1 MKIQID
7 DVVAEMGLDSD
18 HIVQRKAFLEFTE
31 EDVHLLR
38 RVHALLNESKYSFAD
53 EFYEHLL
60 KFPELH
66 PFLSDAEGLAR
77 LKKAQTTYFASM
89 TAGEY
94 GDDYVRNR
102 LRVGVVHQKVGLD
115 TQWYVGA
122 YRKYLSQLM
131 PILWRVLGKKPEF
144 FLTVYDALLKVVCFD
159 MGLAFDT
166 YANADRQSIIQHQKY
181 TEHIFRSMPSGLIVV
196 DSDLRIYSVNP
207 AMRKMLGLDD
217 QAIVE
222 GSPLYSLL
230 NLPTLLASARDVLAT
245 GVEQTNINLSDYDR
259 NAFDSHWQCS
269 LVRTELEGE
278 FFLLMSCLDVTSLLQ
293 TETDLKESEERY
305 RLSFCHAAV
314 GMAHLSSDG
323 HLLRVNVKLLQVL
336 GYSEEELLRMTLKD
350 ITHPDDVAADLDLQ
364 RRVLSGEIKDYAR
377 EKRYIHKDGHYIW
390 VNVTIS
396 SMFSG
401 RGNFR
406 FIAMVEDISKRK
418 TVEKEMRHLA
428 SHDALTDLP
437 NRILLQDRL
446 AQAIIHAQR
455 ARKYVAVLFVDLD
468 RFKNINDSLG
478 HDVGDQVIREAA
490 SRLSTALRTGDT
502 VARHGGD
509 EFVIVLSEITRQSD
523 VLNVV
528 HKIIAAIS
536 VPMILQGH
544 ELFLSSSIGISMY
557 PRDGRNS
564 VTLMKNADTAMY
576 QAKKSGSGGYKFYVD
591 EMNKRTL
598 DLLKME
604 GALRHALERE
614 EFRLYYQPQVDIDS
628 GRIIGFEAL
637 LRWQPPDKPLVS
649 PSEFIPIAEETG
661 LIVSIG
667 EWVLETACRQTKIWA
682 DEGLGNNLRMSVNL
696 SARQFRQHNLV
707 EVIRQILHKTQCN
720 PRHLE
725 LEITES
731 VVMDKP
737 EMAADILRQ
746 LSAMGLRLAIDDF
759 GTGYS
764 SLAYLKRF
772 PIHTLKIDRSFIGD
786 ITVDN
791 DDAEIVK
798 AVIALAHAMNRQ
810 IVAEGVETDGQL
822 AFLRQYGCDQ
832 AQGYY
837 FGRPLYIDTA
847 TELLYQQKINERA
860 AALNM

>member
-1 MKIQID
+1 MENVID
-7 DVVAEMGLDSD
+7 DVVTELGLDSE
-18 HIVQRKAFLEFTE
+18 HIAQRKAFLEFSE

-60 KFPELH
+60 KFPDLH
-66 PFLSDAEGLAR
+66 PFLSDAESLAR
-77 LKKAQTTYFASM
+77 LKKAQATYFASM

-94 GDDYVRNR
+94 DDAYVRNR

-115 TQWYVGA
+115 TQWYIGA

-131 PILWRVLGKKPEF
+131 PILWRILGKKPEF
-144 FLTVYDALLKVVCFD
+144 FLSVYDALLKIVCLD
-159 MGLAFDT
+159 MGLAVDT
-166 YANADRQSIIQHQKY
+166 YANADRQSIIDHQKF
-181 TEHIFRSMPSGLIVV
+181 TDHIFRSMPSGLIVV
-196 DSDLRIYSVNP
+196 DSSLRIYSVNP
-207 AMRKMLGLDD
+207 AMRKMLGIDVHTV
-217 QAIVE
+217 VE
-222 GSPLYSLL
+222 GLPLQEIMDVPSLF
-230 NLPTLLASARDVLAT
+230 AVAREVLAT
-245 GVEQTNINLSDYDR
+245 GIEQPNIDLGDCDNEYKDR
-259 NAFDSHWQCS
+259 HWQFGVTRS
-269 LVRTELEGE
+269 ELEGE
-278 FFLLMSCLDVTSLLQ
+278 HFLLMSCLDVSSLLQ
-293 TETDLKESEERY
+293 TDTELKESEERY

-314 GMAHLSSDG
+314 GMAHLAADG
-323 HLLRVNVKLLQVL
+323 QLLCVNHKLQQVL
-336 GYSEEELLRMTLKD
+336 GYSEAELLHMRLRD
-350 ITHPDDVAADLDLQ
+350 ITHPDDIETDQALQ
-364 RRVLSGEIKDYAR
+364 RRLVSGEIKDYAR
-377 EKRYIHKDGHYIW
+377 EKRYVHKDGHYLW

-396 SMFSG
+396 SMYNG
-401 RGNFR
+401 RGNFH

-418 TVEKEMRHLA
+418 AVEKEMRHLA

-437 NRILLQDRL
+437 NRSLLQDRL

-455 ARKYVAVLFVDLD
+455 ARQFVAVLFVDLD

-490 SRLSTALRTGDT
+490 WRLSLALRAGDT

-509 EFVIVLSEITRQSD
+509 EFVVVLSEITRQSD
-523 VLNVV
+523 VLTVV
-528 HKIIAAIS
+528 QKIIDAIS
-536 VPMILQGH
+536 APMMLQGH

-576 QAKKSGSGGYKFYVD
+576 QAKKAGAGGYKFYLD

-598 DLLKME
+598 DNLKME
-604 GALRHALERE
+604 GALRHALERD
-614 EFRLYYQPQVDIDS
+614 EFRLSYQPQVDIDT
-628 GRIIGFEAL
+628 GRILGFEAL
-637 LRWQPPDKPLVS
+637 LRWQPPDKPMIM
-649 PSEFIPIAEETG
+649 PGDFIPIAEETG
-661 LIVSIG
+661 LIVPIG
-667 EWVLETACRQTKIWA
+667 EWVLETACRQTRIWI
-682 DEGLGNNLRMSVNL
+682 DEGLGNHVRVSVNL

-707 EVIRQILHKTQCN
+707 EVIRQILQKTGCN

-731 VVMDKP
+731 VVMDQP
-737 EMAADILRQ
+737 EMAEDILRQ

-786 ITVDN
+786 ITDDN

-798 AVIALAHAMNRQ
+798 AVIALAHAMKRQ

-822 AFLRQYGCDQ
+822 AFLRQYGCDL

-837 FGRPLYIDTA
+837 FGRPLFVDKA
-847 TELLYQQKINERA
+847 TELLYQQRINESTRV
-860 AALNM
+860 NSR